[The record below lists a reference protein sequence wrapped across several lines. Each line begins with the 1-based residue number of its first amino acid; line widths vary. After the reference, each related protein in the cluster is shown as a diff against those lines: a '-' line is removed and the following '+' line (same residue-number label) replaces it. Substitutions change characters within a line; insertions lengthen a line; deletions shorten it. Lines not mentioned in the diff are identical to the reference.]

1 MEVKNFKNW
10 AFKSVE
16 HIKNPERYLLHSKQ
30 ILDRYNIKWYV
41 GFGTALGFYRDKDF
55 IPQDTDID
63 IEIIT
68 DENTPVNDI
77 IEQFSNH
84 YAYIRSVNH
93 NGQQQSAFQT
103 EDGFIIDLSF
113 FRKEGNNLITRH
125 EEGTYID
132 SLDIIGD
139 IKMLDTKYCK
149 LPIPEKIEDYL
160 VARYGDWK
168 TPKYGAS
175 TSSIRN

>member
-16 HIKNPERYLLHSKQ
+16 HIKNPERYLLQSKQ

-113 FRKEGNNLITRH
+113 F
-125 EEGTYID
+125 
-132 SLDIIGD
+132 
-139 IKMLDTKYCK
+139 
-149 LPIPEKIEDYL
+149 
-160 VARYGDWK
+160 
-168 TPKYGAS
+168 
-175 TSSIRN
+175 